1 MEGRTVEVSNRKARV
16 MAWVLGI
23 ALNEDEMV
31 APSIPCSWRTVCV
44 CVSLSFVA
52 VELRTR
58 NGKRALYSDYLTG
71 SSSLSCTAHQLATH
85 VCRRP
90 SDIILSVIR

>member
-1 MEGRTVEVSNRKARV
+1 MGASNRIARV

-31 APSIPCSWRTVCV
+31 APSIPYSWRMVFA
-44 CVSLSFVA
+44 CVSLSRSFVV

-58 NGKRALYSDYLTG
+58 NGKRVLRSYLTVV
-71 SSSLSCTAHQLATH
+71 SSLSCTARQLATH
-85 VCRRP
+85 ICRRP
-90 SDIILSVIR
+90 SDMINL